1 MFMYFE
7 SVEFRGAGRLST
19 ESLIFKVG
27 YLTSATAMADIWES
41 ET

>member
-1 MFMYFE
+1 MSFE
-7 SVEFRGAGRLST
+7 SVEFRGAGRLSA

-27 YLTSATAMADIWES
+27 YLTLVMAMAEIWDS